1 MRTIISVVL
10 VTTIVLSAT
19 AAWAKTQVAV
29 TLYPIFLL
37 AQGVNDNENID
48 LICLQK
54 SGDSHDLSIS
64 AKDIASLKNTKLLI
78 TNELGLDNTLVKT
91 VRKSW
96 QKIKISNVSKNL
108 TLIRTKSNQD
118 SLQLPSGY
126 DPHVWLGF
134 DNANI
139 IQKSIADELIKISPK
154 SKTIIQ
160 SNLKKCS
167 TQINRLQTL
176 SNTKLKSRK
185 IKLIALHSAW
195 AYLERS
201 TGVSIIESLSVNP
214 DSEPSA
220 QRIREIIKIARTQKV
235 HGFIVE
241 TGIPDKPIRTLIK
254 EVKLPI
260 IELNPLDTAS
270 NSFGFQH
277 YIDTMNKNISLLAT
291 LK

>member
-1 MRTIISVVL
+1 MRTFISVVL

-78 TNELGLDNTLVKT
+78 TNELGLDNALVKT
-91 VRKSW
+91 VKKAW
-96 QKIKISNVSKNL
+96 PKIIISNVTRNL
-108 TLIRTKSNQD
+108 TLIKTKSNQD
-118 SLQLPSGY
+118 SLQLQRGY

-134 DNANI
+134 DNAKI
-139 IQKSIADELIKISPK
+139 IQKSIAEELIKLSPK

-160 SNLKKCS
+160 TNLNKCS

-185 IKLIALHSAW
+185 IKLIGFHSAW
-195 AYLERS
+195 AYFERS
-201 TGVSIIESLSVNP
+201 TGVSVIESLSVNP
-214 DSEPSA
+214 DTEPSA
-220 QRIREIIKIARTQKV
+220 QRIREIIKIARREKV
-235 HGFIVE
+235 NAYVIE
-241 TGIPDKPIRTLIK
+241 TGMPEKAIRTIVK

-260 IELNPLDTAS
+260 IQLNPLDTTSAM
-270 NSFGFQH
+270 GFQH
-277 YIDTMNKNISLLAT
+277 YIDEITKNITVLAT